1 MGERV
6 QDWPAPVEIVNAGG
20 ASEFVLICEHASRFI
35 PAEYA
40 GLGLPETELCRHI
53 AWDIGAADVC
63 RALAAAL
70 DAPAFLGTVS
80 RLVLDLN
87 RPKGAQSMMPERSE
101 ATDIPGNRDLSAAAI
116 DRRMQRIFDPFHAT
130 IADCLDSRQD
140 AGRKTRIVTIHS
152 FTPVFLGVA
161 RPWHAGVLYGAA
173 SGFGA
178 ALLSALG
185 ADQSL
190 VLGANVP
197 YSIDRESDYAVPVHG
212 DDRGLDAVLV
222 ELRQDLVAEPAGV
235 ALWAERLAKALVRI

>member
-1 MGERV
+1 MGERL
-6 QDWPAPVEIVNAGG
+6 QDWPVPVEIINAGG

-35 PAEYA
+35 PAEFE

-63 RALAAAL
+63 RALAVAL

-101 ATDIPGNRDLSAAAI
+101 ATGIPGNRDLSATEVDKRI
-116 DRRMQRIFDPFHAT
+116 ERIFDPFHAT
-130 IADCLDSRQD
+130 IADCLDTRLK

-152 FTPVFLGVA
+152 FTPVFLGVT

-173 SGFGA
+173 SGFGE
-178 ALLSALG
+178 ALLAALG
-185 ADQSL
+185 ADESL

-197 YSIDRESDYAVPVHG
+197 YAIDRDSDYAVPVHG
-212 DDRGLDAVLV
+212 DDRGIDAALV

-235 ALWAERLAKALVRI
+235 ALWAKRLEKALVRI